1 MDFQSSPN
9 AARKVCPGFIA
20 LVVNTIWKEK
30 ILLRSKC
37 AHYCNTDCG
46 ESAFLWLYTL
56 CRCGLSHTAISWPLA
71 RKRNGLRDKSLGTE
85 GCGHVLSAAL
95 IQKETAQTEISCLKR
110 NHPCHLPR
118 AEECKGTLCVF
129 GTHKEITAV
138 CSPCTVPSVG
148 AAREQH
154 SVSCWAKPGTGMMC
168 QTYRQAP
175 SAQSQG
181 EIQRRTHS
189 HLALLMEGAH
199 WTEIKWNFTLSGY
212 KQGEMH
218 GFIWLRLC
226 VVTGCANIT
235 RKCWQSHGRL
245 SILLALTLGAHAK
258 PQDDVHAGEWE
269 FCIRLMCIP
278 ASVL

>member
-85 GCGHVLSAAL
+85 ACGHVLSAAL

-129 GTHKEITAV
+129 GTHKEIAAV
-138 CSPCTVPSVG
+138 CSPCTVPSAG

-154 SVSCWAKPGTGMMC
+154 SVSCWAKPGTAVMC
-168 QTYRQAP
+168 QTYRQVP
-175 SAQSQG
+175 SAQNQG

-199 WTEIKWNFTLSGY
+199 WTEIKWNFTLSGTNR
-212 KQGEMH
+212 ERCTASS
-218 GFIWLRLC
+218 GFVSVL
-226 VVTGCANIT
+226 
-235 RKCWQSHGRL
+235 WQDVQTSPGNADKAMGD

>member
-71 RKRNGLRDKSLGTE
+71 RKRNGLCDKSLGTE
-85 GCGHVLSAAL
+85 GCRHVLSAAL

-118 AEECKGTLCVF
+118 AEECKGTLYVF
-129 GTHKEITAV
+129 GTQ
-138 CSPCTVPSVG
+138 G
-148 AAREQH
+148 AA
-154 SVSCWAKPGTGMMC
+154 W
-168 QTYRQAP
+168 
-175 SAQSQG
+175 QSQAQPWCARHTG
-181 EIQRRTHS
+181 KFLLHRAKGKYREELIHTS
-189 HLALLMEGAH
+189 H
-199 WTEIKWNFTLSGY
+199 Y
-212 KQGEMH
+212 
-218 GFIWLRLC
+218 
-226 VVTGCANIT
+226 
-235 RKCWQSHGRL
+235 
-245 SILLALTLGAHAK
+245 
-258 PQDDVHAGEWE
+258 
-269 FCIRLMCIP
+269 
-278 ASVL
+278 